1 MAIKL
6 TSIRMRLVLG
16 GGILLL
22 LSLGTL
28 AGTSYYYA
36 SHYLTKSVDET
47 AQSIASDYSV
57 RVQMQVSEIM
67 IQMADLAST
76 PSIKNSK
83 EQAGVQAALGEAL
96 NRIGKLDQI
105 TFIYPDGSSIRPN
118 GQPAQLGDREYFKK
132 VVSTRQSYVSEILVS
147 VTTGKASAI
156 LCVPV
161 IDNGELKG
169 VLTGTYSLQKMN
181 ELVQNVKFK
190 DTGYGY
196 LLDEKGTIIAH
207 GTKPD
212 LIGKLNITKKAV
224 NPQLNLGNIEID
236 DRLIALSKTSIE
248 SGQMSRGTYTFIDGI
263 TRIGTLMP
271 IRIPG
276 GKNWT
281 LVVTAPEEEAAQE
294 VRNLKWMMISIATM
308 SIIFTLLIVLY
319 LSEKFVKPIIKMKNQ
334 VVRVA
339 GGDLGVEKLELRSN
353 DEIGELGK
361 SLDIMTDNLR
371 NLVKHVQS
379 QSHQVAASSEQL
391 TASAEQSAYAVGQVA
406 SVISEVAAGAE
417 RQVSVVKETSTVV
430 EQMVANIQ
438 HVARNTDNVAN
449 TSNQAASSAKAGT
462 KALELSMTQMGNI
475 ERTMTKSTQV
485 VAKLGE
491 RSKEIEQIVDTIS
504 GIAGQTNLLALN
516 AAIEAARA
524 GEQGRGFAVVADEVR
539 KLAEQSQGAA
549 KQIAQLIGE
558 IQIDTNQAVEA
569 MAAGTKEVKIGTDV
583 VSNAD
588 QAFREISDL
597 VGQVS
602 KQVLEI
608 TGAVND
614 MTKGS
619 NQISKSIGQLDK
631 ISKDT
636 AEQTQTVSAAT
647 EEQSASMEE
656 IAASSQALSK
666 MAEELQ
672 NAVGKFSL

>member
-1 MAIKL
+1 MSIRL
-6 TSIRMRLVLG
+6 NSIRMRLVLA

-28 AGTSYYYA
+28 AGASYYYA

-57 RVQMQVSEIM
+57 RVQMQIGEIM

-76 PSIKNSK
+76 PGLKNSND
-83 EQAGVQAALGEAL
+83 QSGVKTAMAEAL

-105 TFIYPDGSSIRPN
+105 TFIYPNGFSIRPN
-118 GQPAQLGDREYFKK
+118 GETAQLSEREYFKK
-132 VVSTRQSYVSEILVS
+132 VVATRQSYVSEILVS

-169 VLTGTYSLQKMN
+169 VVTGTYSLQKMS
-181 ELVQNVKFK
+181 ELVKDVKFK

-207 GTKPD
+207 GMRPE
-212 LIGKLNITKKAV
+212 LIGKLNITTKAI
-224 NPQLNLGNIEID
+224 NPELKLGNIEID
-236 DRLIALSKTSIE
+236 DRLISLSKASIE
-248 SGQMSRGTYTFIDGI
+248 AGQKVRGSYTFIDGV
-263 TRIGTLMP
+263 THIGTLMP
-271 IRIPG
+271 IGLPG

-281 LVVTAPEEEAAQE
+281 LVVTAPEAEATQE
-294 VRNLKWMMISIATM
+294 IRTLKWMMISIAAICIM
-308 SIIFTLLIVLY
+308 LALFVVLF
-319 LSEKFVKPIIKMKNQ
+319 LSGKFAKPIITMRNQ
-334 VVRVA
+334 VVQVAKGNLRV
-339 GGDLGVEKLELRSN
+339 ERLELRN
-353 DEIGELGK
+353 DDEIAELAK
-361 SLDIMTDNLR
+361 SFNVMIDNLR
-371 NLVKHVQS
+371 NLVKQVQG
-379 QSHQVAASSEQL
+379 QSHQVAAASEEL
-391 TASAEQSAYAVGQVA
+391 TASAEQSAYAASQVA
-406 SVISEVAAGAE
+406 TVISDVAGGAD
-417 RQVSVVKETSTVV
+417 RQFSVVNDTSAVI
-430 EQMVANIQ
+430 ERIVANIQ
-438 HVARNTDNVAN
+438 QVARNTDNVAV
-449 TSNQAASSAKAGT
+449 TANQAATSAKAGT
-462 KALELSMTQMGNI
+462 KALELSITQMGNI
-475 ERTMTKSTQV
+475 EKTVTKSTQV

-491 RSKEIEQIVDTIS
+491 RSKEIGQIVDTIS

-539 KLAEQSQGAA
+539 KLAEQSQQAA
-549 KQIAQLIGE
+549 KQIAELIGE
-558 IQIDTNQAVEA
+558 IQIDTEQAVAA
-569 MAAGTKEVKIGTDV
+569 MAEGTVEAKIGTDV
-583 VSNAD
+583 VNNAD
-588 QAFREISDL
+588 QALREIASL
-597 VGQVS
+597 VSQVS
-602 KQVLEI
+602 KQVQEI
-608 TGAVND
+608 TVAMSD
-614 MTKGS
+614 MTTGS
-619 NQISKSIGQLDK
+619 NQISTAIRQLDK